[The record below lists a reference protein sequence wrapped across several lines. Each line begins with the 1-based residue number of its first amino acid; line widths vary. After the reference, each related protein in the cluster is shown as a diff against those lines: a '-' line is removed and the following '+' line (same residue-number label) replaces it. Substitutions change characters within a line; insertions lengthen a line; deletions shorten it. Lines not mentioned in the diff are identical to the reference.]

1 MVILT
6 LGSLSAEGQESV
18 AEEVVRVDA
27 SSATMLQWFGRI
39 EKETGVVLSYNPSLL
54 DMKRRCRFQRA
65 GEIRIDRLLAVL
77 LEGYDY
83 QLVPLPDRKLLIRVD
98 RVLYHDLSGTV
109 REAGSNERLF
119 GATVTVTDGKGNKS
133 YDVTDNNGVFNI
145 KVSDGDCR
153 VEVSYV
159 GYTAYDEH
167 LRVAGDDRFVLV
179 DLKPIPFRLKA
190 VNVKRRKSVEE
201 FDEVSPSNMTSFS
214 STDLFAQLRIL
225 PGVSSSQANLDFNVY
240 GGSTDENLFLLDGFP
255 IHNPGH
261 INSMLTAFNGDALK
275 SVSFYNGF
283 IPTRFE
289 GRLSSVTDARVR
301 DGNKRRFVNTLSLDM
316 PAASAVLEGPI
327 VKNKLSYIISGRRSW
342 LDFFDGMLAEKD
354 RTNHTFYDFN
364 VKLSCD
370 LDSATSMS
378 VSAYNSSD
386 DQHYREEGEKPHS
399 LLHWHNQLYAFHF
412 NTSLSSQV
420 TNSTSIAYSS
430 HTNSANGEDF
440 DNDSTGIVSTH
451 IQSYYAITEFT
462 YNPGSVYTVRWGLK
476 GMYER
481 YGLVTH
487 GKELK
492 NSWEPTRKFSMFYD
506 SRIRITPR
514 LYTQVGLNFVMYI
527 PRNYRR
533 YYSVQPR
540 FSLKYSIGDEDLL
553 YAGLSNME
561 QYYHHVRMSE
571 VPTPFDFIMPTIGN
585 LKPSAATHIET
596 GWKHF
601 LPNGIM
607 EFSLYYKHRKHILG
621 LFPTIGSGGED
632 WVNNILDG
640 NGDSYGA
647 SLYVNNSWK
656 RLNWQFSYTLSSS
669 REWFDRLNGQE
680 KMPSLY
686 DVPHIL
692 NAAVAYDIG
701 KHSTVALG
709 ANMHSGRVLLNV
721 EYKENGKPEYSRS
734 ERDPMRYRVDA
745 SYTFRRD
752 FKKSRLLL
760 RFGLYNVLGN
770 PSEAEML
777 YFFSI
782 KFNNHC
788 MPFGTVS
795 FRF

>member
-1 MVILT
+1 M
-6 LGSLSAEGQESV
+6 
-18 AEEVVRVDA
+18 
-27 SSATMLQWFGRI
+27 
-39 EKETGVVLSYNPSLL
+39 
-54 DMKRRCRFQRA
+54 
-65 GEIRIDRLLAVL
+65 
-77 LEGYDY
+77 
-83 QLVPLPDRKLLIRVD
+83 
-98 RVLYHDLSGTV
+98 
-109 REAGSNERLF
+109 
-119 GATVTVTDGKGNKS
+119 
-133 YDVTDNNGVFNI
+133 
-145 KVSDGDCR
+145 
-153 VEVSYV
+153 
-159 GYTAYDEH
+159 
-167 LRVAGDDRFVLV
+167 
-179 DLKPIPFRLKA
+179 
-190 VNVKRRKSVEE
+190 
-201 FDEVSPSNMTSFS
+201 
-214 STDLFAQLRIL
+214 
-225 PGVSSSQANLDFNVY
+225 
-240 GGSTDENLFLLDGFP
+240 
-255 IHNPGH
+255 
-261 INSMLTAFNGDALK
+261 
-275 SVSFYNGF
+275 
-283 IPTRFE
+283 
-289 GRLSSVTDARVR
+289 
-301 DGNKRRFVNTLSLDM
+301 
-316 PAASAVLEGPI
+316 
-327 VKNKLSYIISGRRSW
+327 
-342 LDFFDGMLAEKD
+342 
-354 RTNHTFYDFN
+354 
-364 VKLSCD
+364 
-370 LDSATSMS
+370 
-378 VSAYNSSD
+378 
-386 DQHYREEGEKPHS
+386 
-399 LLHWHNQLYAFHF
+399 
-412 NTSLSSQV
+412 
-420 TNSTSIAYSS
+420 
-430 HTNSANGEDF
+430 
-440 DNDSTGIVSTH
+440 STH
-451 IQSYYAITEFT
+451 IQSCYAITEFT
-462 YNPGSVYTVRWGLK
+462 YNPGSIYTVRWGLK

-669 REWFDRLNGQE
+669 REWFDRLNGRE